1 MARACAAQTNATYLK
16 LAGQQ
21 LVQVI
26 SCLCFSLLSV
36 SNEWFNCTMLDP
48 SKGFVSKLWLLS
60 VIDVYRGWSK
70 AGVGCFSAGQGEGSL
85 HYLY

>member
-1 MARACAAQTNATYLK
+1 M
-16 LAGQQ
+16 
-21 LVQVI
+21 
-26 SCLCFSLLSV
+26 CLCGPNKCYLLEACWTTCPGDFLLVLLTFVSV
-36 SNEWFNCTMLDP
+36 SNEWFNYTMLDP

-60 VIDVYRGWSK
+60 GIDFYRRWSK